1 MIFNSISLQ
10 PGIKGITGL
19 RHQIAKICKFEH
31 VIVNKV
37 GALHLKPY
45 LQTVQGVCEIS
56 DRFKGFMQTV
66 SYIEMIKE

>member
-1 MIFNSISLQ
+1 MHSSKLASKYDIFNSISLQ

-37 GALHLKPY
+37 M
-45 LQTVQGVCEIS
+45 
-56 DRFKGFMQTV
+56 GF
-66 SYIEMIKE
+66 SFEAILANCPECL